1 MFKIE
6 NKQIHLTR
14 GDIANIG
21 ITVKN
26 EDGTDY
32 EFKKGEVVRFSVFR
46 KKDCNTTLLNKDVT
60 VDAAT
65 TEVYVNLTESDTK
78 IEGIISKPVEYWY
91 EVVLNPETNPQTI
104 IGYDLDGAKVITL
117 YPEAGD
123 VE

>member
-21 ITVKN
+21 VSTKN

-32 EFKKGEVVRFSVFR
+32 EFKAGDVVRFTVFK
-46 KKDCNTTLLNKDVT
+46 KKDCNCVVLNKDVT
-60 VDAAT
+60 LDAAS
-65 TEVYVNLTESDTK
+65 TEVEIYLTGSDTK
-78 IEGIISKPVEYWY
+78 IEGLISKPVDYWY

-104 IGYDLDGAKVITL
+104 IGYDLDGAKVLTL
-117 YPEAGD
+117 YPEAS
-123 VE
+123 EE

>member
-14 GDIANIG
+14 GDIAKIG
-21 ITVKN
+21 ITAKN

-32 EFKKGEVVRFSVFR
+32 EFKTGDVVRFSVFKR
-46 KKDCNTTLLNKDVT
+46 KDCNCVLLNKDVT

-65 TEVYVNLTESDTK
+65 TEVDINLTEEDTK
-78 IEGIISKPVEYWY
+78 IEGIISKPIDYWY
-91 EVVLNPETNPQTI
+91 EVVLNPENNPQTI
-104 IGYDLDGAKVITL
+104 IGYDPDGAKVLTL
-117 YPEAGD
+117 YPEASD

>member
-6 NKQIHLTR
+6 NKQIHITR

-32 EFKKGEVVRFSVFR
+32 EFKAGDIVRFSVFKKRGCNIVVLR
-46 KKDCNTTLLNKDVT
+46 KDT
-60 VDAAT
+60 VVETAG
-65 TEVYVNLTESDTK
+65 TEVNINLTEDDTK
-78 IEGIISKPVEYWY
+78 IGEIISKPVEYWY
-91 EVVLNPETNPQTI
+91 EVELNPDTNPQTI
-104 IGYDLDGAKVITL
+104 IGYDTDGAKAFTL

-123 VE
+123 TE

>member
-32 EFKKGEVVRFSVFR
+32 EFKAGDVVRFTIFK
-46 KKDCNTTLLNKDVT
+46 KKDCNCVLLNKNVEVMT
-60 VDAAT
+60 TT
-65 TEVYVNLTESDTK
+65 TEVDINLTEEDTK
-78 IEGIISKPVEYWY
+78 LEGIISKPIEYWY

-104 IGYDLDGAKVITL
+104 IGYDLDGAKVLTL
-117 YPEAGD
+117 YPEASD
-123 VE
+123 KE

>member
-21 ITVKN
+21 ITVAN
-26 EDGTDY
+26 EDGTEY
-32 EFKKGEVVRFSVFR
+32 EFKKGDVVRFSVFK
-46 KKDCNTTLLNKDVT
+46 KKDCNCILLNKDVT

-65 TEVYVNLTESDTK
+65 TEVDINLTESDTK
-78 IEGIISKPVEYWY
+78 LEGIISKPIEYWY

-104 IGYDLDGAKVITL
+104 IGYDLDGAKVLTL
-117 YPEAGD
+117 YPEASD